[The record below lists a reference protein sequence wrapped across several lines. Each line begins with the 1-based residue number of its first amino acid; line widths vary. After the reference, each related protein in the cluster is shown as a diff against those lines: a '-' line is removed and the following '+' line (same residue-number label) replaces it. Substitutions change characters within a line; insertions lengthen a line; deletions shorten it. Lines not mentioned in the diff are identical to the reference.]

1 MLSSR
6 SRDSCLLLKLRRSA
20 LWKSTMKPVA
30 PIDAPPVLKPNPF
43 KKFVRTH
50 LLERTM
56 RRIPRGNRVLDLCC
70 GWGFYFNI
78 NPNAVGVDGDPHPVE
93 QLRERGFNVHQANVL
108 ETLPFGPGSFQWVL
122 AHDVLEH
129 FTFDELQRLVANVHY
144 VLAPGGRFVVW
155 VPNRKGYD
163 FGLDIGAGHKLY
175 VTEDEIRRLTRDLFL
190 LERNYAEPL
199 PRAVGKSFTHN
210 KEVFFLRKLAADE

>member
-6 SRDSCLLLKLRRSA
+6 SRDSCLRRELRRSA

-30 PIDAPPVLKPNPF
+30 RIDRPARAEAEPIQKNLFVLIYSNEPCGVF
-43 KKFVRTH
+43 H
-50 LLERTM
+50 
-56 RRIPRGNRVLDLCC
+56 RGNRVLDLCC

-122 AHDVLEH
+122 LAHDVLEH
-129 FTFDELQRLVANVHY
+129 FTFDELQRLVANVEY
-144 VLAPGGRFVVW
+144 ALGTRGS
-155 VPNRKGYD
+155 
-163 FGLDIGAGHKLY
+163 LC
-175 VTEDEIRRLTRDLFL
+175 RLGS
-190 LERNYAEPL
+190 ESEG
-199 PRAVGKSFTHN
+199 V
-210 KEVFFLRKLAADE
+210 